1 MILTTPRLTGR
12 PVTAEDLPWLRRIH
26 GDARAAA
33 TLTADGGLVPF
44 ARSQAVLQA
53 FLTGDHP
60 GLWLFFRRQDQD
72 FVGYA
77 GLRFIVLEGARAL
90 ELLYAASPDYWRQGY
105 TSEAAASILPQA
117 PQPPIAFTLPHNLGS
132 RGVMAR
138 LGMVWERDFI
148 HAGLPHVLYRLPSPA

>member
-1 MILTTPRLTGR
+1 MILTTSRLTGR
-12 PVTAEDLPWLRRIH
+12 PVTADGLPWLRRIH
-26 GDARAAA
+26 GDPRAAA
-33 TLTADGGLVPF
+33 TLTADGQLVPV
-44 ARSQAVLQA
+44 ARSQAVLEA

-60 GLWLFFRRQDQD
+60 GLWLFFRRSDD
-72 FVGYA
+72 AFIGYA
-77 GLRFIVLEGARAL
+77 GLRFITLADVAEL
-90 ELLYAASPDYWRQGY
+90 ELLYAACPEHWRQGY
-105 TSEAAASILPQA
+105 TAEAAAAILPLA